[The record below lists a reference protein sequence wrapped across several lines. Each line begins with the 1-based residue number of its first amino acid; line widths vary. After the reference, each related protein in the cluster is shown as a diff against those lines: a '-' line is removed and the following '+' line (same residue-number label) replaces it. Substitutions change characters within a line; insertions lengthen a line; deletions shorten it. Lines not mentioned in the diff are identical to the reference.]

1 MGTMSKPPVDL
12 SIAVRRHHDPTVERQ
27 VCVIC
32 PRRKGKPQEG
42 KAPERGT
49 GATPVTLSL
58 EFLRPLF
65 KKPLT
70 VVSKELGLSATAIKK
85 ACRRFGVPKWPFRTL
100 TAKTSRNR
108 TYIENGTTPH
118 VPRVFNPPMPKETYD
133 MVASGSVS
141 GLPVMPSTSQI
152 LKQEPAKTVALPPL
166 VGTSSVVNKEKS
178 TAQAAAPQPAEE
190 KRQYSLDEEELLA
203 ARSLSLLSEGM
214 R

>member
-1 MGTMSKPPVDL
+1 MSKPPVDL
-12 SIAVRRHHDPTVERQ
+12 SIAVKRHHDPTVERQ

-32 PRRKGKPQEG
+32 PRRKGKAQEG
-42 KAPERGT
+42 KAPERGS

-108 TYIENGTTPH
+108 TYIESSGSRPAA
-118 VPRVFNPPMPKETYD
+118 PAFNPSLPSKETYD
-133 MVASGSVS
+133 VVASQGVA
-141 GLPVMPSTSQI
+141 GIVPMPSCSQV
-152 LKQEPAKTVALPPL
+152 LKQETHQLLQLPPI
-166 VGTSSVVNKEKS
+166 VGMSDASGKEKNP
-178 TAQAAAPQPAEE
+178 AQRAAPQTDEE
-190 KRQYSLDEEELLA
+190 RKKFALDEQELLA
-203 ARSLSLLSEGM
+203 ARSLSLLSEGS